1 MTKDFPIINVGW
13 TLEWEMLFYL
23 IFGISL
29 YFQKLKRIV
38 LFIFFSMIVIFLIS
52 KKLIFLRIFYGV
64 IIGYIYFK
72 FKINHLIA
80 LIILIIGIIS
90 LSLSIDQSSK

>member
-1 MTKDFPIINVGW
+1 MGNV
-13 TLEWEMLFYL
+13 FYL

-29 YFQKLKRIV
+29 YFQKLEE
-38 LFIFFSMIVIFLIS
+38 LYCLFFSMIVIFLIS
-52 KKLIFLRIFYGV
+52 KNLFFLEFFYGV

-80 LIILIIGIIS
+80 LINFDYWYNFIVTIY
-90 LSLSIDQSSK
+90 